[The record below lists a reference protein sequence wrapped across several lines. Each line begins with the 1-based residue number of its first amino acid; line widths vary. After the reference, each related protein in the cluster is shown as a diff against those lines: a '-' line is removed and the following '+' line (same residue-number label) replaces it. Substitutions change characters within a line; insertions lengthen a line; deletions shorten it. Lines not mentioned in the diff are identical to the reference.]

1 MIIPLNQVTNKMDE
15 IVRRVLRGEIFI
27 YPTDTIAGIG
37 CIGSNQKSVERLF
50 EIKQRDLDKPISYAF
65 ADTDH
70 IFEFANIENRFRG
83 ILDLLPGP
91 LTLILN
97 RIEVSNE
104 LYGIDA
110 DTIGVRVPKGDWFLE
125 LIRAVGYPIV
135 TTSANISG
143 ELPSGSV
150 LSINNELKEG
160 VDFMISWEGNLSEQ
174 ASTIISLID
183 NLTIIREGKITRNII
198 RSLIDI

>member
-1 MIIPLNQVTNKMDE
+1 MDE

-198 RSLIDI
+198 RSLIDF

>member
-1 MIIPLNQVTNKMDE
+1 MDE
-15 IVRRVLRGEIFI
+15 IVRRVLGGEIFI

-37 CIGSNQKSVERLF
+37 CIGSNLNSVERLF

-65 ADTDH
+65 SDTDH
-70 IFEFANIENRFRG
+70 IFDFANISDEYRG

-97 RIEVSNE
+97 RKEYSTD
-104 LYGIDA
+104 LYGIDS
-110 DTIGVRVPKGDWFLE
+110 DTIGVRVPKGDWFLQ

-150 LSINNELKEG
+150 FAINNELKER
-160 VDFMISWEGNLSEQ
+160 VDFIISWEGTLSEQ
-174 ASTIISLID
+174 ASTIVSLTKE
-183 NLTIIREGKITRNII
+183 LKIIREGKITRDII
-198 RSLIDI
+198 MSLL